1 MHTHSITAD
10 TWLHYEGFT
19 VEGGAGGPF
28 FLRVG
33 LSRDGRSVRAFAIY
47 EADDQEHRELILDE
61 RDGLDPRIAD
71 FYRDIPRVAED
82 ADERVAE
89 ARAAS

>member
-1 MHTHSITAD
+1 MQTLTIFPD
-10 TWLHYEGFT
+10 TWLHYEGFA

-28 FLRVG
+28 FLHVS
-33 LSRDGRSVRAFAIY
+33 LSEDGRSVRAFAIY
-47 EADDQEHRELILDE
+47 ENDEQEDRELILDE
-61 RDGLDPRIAD
+61 RDGLDPRITD
-71 FYRDIPRVAED
+71 WYRDIPRVAED